1 MYSSSGLDRRAI
13 KHTPESWKILKAGD
27 GKARSKTLVPE
38 SFPTYDLDADKFKD
52 WLKKLYKVAEIDN
65 FRV

>member
-1 MYSSSGLDRRAI
+1 MYSSSSLDRRAI
-13 KHTPESWKILKAGD
+13 KHAESWKISKAGD

-38 SFPTYDLDADKFKD
+38 SFPTYDLDPDIFKD
-52 WLKKLYKVAEIDN
+52 WLKKEYKVTEIDN